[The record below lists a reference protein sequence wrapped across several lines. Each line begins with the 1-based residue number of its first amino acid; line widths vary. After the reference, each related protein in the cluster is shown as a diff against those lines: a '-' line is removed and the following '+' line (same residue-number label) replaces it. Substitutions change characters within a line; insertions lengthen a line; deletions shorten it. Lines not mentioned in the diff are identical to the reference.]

1 MSNYGVFSGPLF
13 PAFGQNSISPESVRM
28 RENTDQKKLRIWTLS
43 TQWMFS
49 FFISISILFSVL
61 LLLCVSTRTSVFL
74 LKNIICFQKIVDKK
88 TDEWYIGWQGVAM
101 SGSTSDNEW
110 QRVATNDN
118 KWKRVTARGKTNENS
133 TVYFKECMIAIFSVT
148 KTNAQLHGM
157 DGCN

>member
-1 MSNYGVFSGPLF
+1 MFSFEFCEIFLTEHLRWLLLSIGNTLAIAVILDLNPSLHEKC
-13 PAFGQNSISPESVRM
+13 QNTEFFLVRITEILLISPYSALM

-88 TDEWYIGWQGVAM
+88 TDEWYIG
-101 SGSTSDNEW
+101 
-110 QRVATNDN
+110 
-118 KWKRVTARGKTNENS
+118 
-133 TVYFKECMIAIFSVT
+133 
-148 KTNAQLHGM
+148 
-157 DGCN
+157 